1 MDSIGGLRF
10 CFLAHPTK
18 NHLPRF
24 RKPLQPAYPPSI
36 GCGKEGGALNSKMQR
51 AQALH
56 RESRLDDARVLC
68 EELLQEDP
76 RRFEAL
82 SLLAL
87 IAAQQGDFERAI
99 VSYDR
104 VIAVKPGFAD
114 AYSNRGAS
122 FAALNR
128 PNEALANFDQAIAID
143 SVHVGAHM
151 GRAIVWLLQGDFA
164 RGWREF
170 EWRWET
176 SQGRAMQEHKGISQP
191 PWLGAEDIGGKTIL
205 LYSEK
210 GLGDTL
216 QFCRFAKSVRAL
228 GATVLLQVQEALVEV
243 LEQLD
248 GVSQVLADTRRP
260 PPFDNHCPL
269 LSLPLALKIEL
280 AAISGGKYL
289 RTPPASAAR
298 WRAKLA
304 ESSRP
309 RIGLVWRGDP
319 DNPIDRA
326 RSLGLTQLLS
336 QLPGRYRYVSLQM
349 KLNESEQRIAAAHSR
364 DFSLSQ
370 DLNFA
375 ETAALC
381 ECLDL
386 VISVDTSI
394 AHLSAALGQKTW
406 ILLPFN
412 ADCRWLLDRSDSP
425 WYRSAT
431 LYRQARS
438 GDWDG
443 VLTRV
448 AADLNREFA

>member
-1 MDSIGGLRF
+1 VHRQSFERHPLVEHEKV
-10 CFLAHPTK
+10 AH
-18 NHLPRF
+18 L
-24 RKPLQPAYPPSI
+24 I
-36 GCGKEGGALNSKMQR
+36 SKFQQ
-51 AQALH
+51 AQTLH
-56 RESRLDDARVLC
+56 RKGRLDDARTLC
-68 EELLQEDP
+68 EELLQEAP
-76 RRFEAL
+76 AGFEAPSGRFEAL

-114 AYSNRGAS
+114 GYSNRGAS

-128 PNEALANFDQAIAID
+128 PSEALANFDRAIAID
-143 SVHVGAHM
+143 PDHVEAHV
-151 GRAIVWLLQGDFA
+151 GRAIVWLMQGDFA

-170 EWRWET
+170 EWRWKT
-176 SQGRAMQEHKGISQP
+176 PQGRAMQAHKGITQP
-191 PWLGAEDIGGKTIL
+191 LWLGAEDIAGKTIL

-216 QFCRFAKSVRAL
+216 QFCRFATCVRDL

-243 LEQLD
+243 LHQAE
-248 GVSQVLADTRRP
+248 GVSQVFADTQHP
-260 PPFDNHCPL
+260 PPFDVHCPL

-280 AAISGGKYL
+280 PTIPAGKYL
-289 RTPPASAAR
+289 RAPAASLAR
-298 WRAKLA
+298 WRTRLGEASK
-304 ESSRP
+304 P

-319 DNPIDRA
+319 GNPDDFK
-326 RSLGLTQLLS
+326 RSLALAQLLPH
-336 QLPGRYRYVSLQM
+336 LPNRFRYVSLQ
-349 KLNESEQRIAAAHSR
+349 KDLHESERRIVAAHCL
-364 DFSLSQ
+364 DFVPSQ
-370 DLNFA
+370 DLNIA

-394 AHLSAALGQKTW
+394 AHLSAALAQKTW

-425 WYRSAT
+425 WYPSAV
-431 LYRQARS
+431 LYRQAGS
-438 GDWDG
+438 GDWRG

-448 AADLNREFA
+448 AADLNRELPA

>member
-1 MDSIGGLRF
+1 MSRG
-10 CFLAHPTK
+10 
-18 NHLPRF
+18 
-24 RKPLQPAYPPSI
+24 QY
-36 GCGKEGGALNSKMQR
+36 KMQQVR
-51 AQALH
+51 ALH
-56 RESRLDDARVLC
+56 REGRLDDARVLC
-68 EELLQEDP
+68 EELLREDP
-76 RRFEAL
+76 SLFEAL

-99 VSYDR
+99 VSYGR
-104 VIAVKPGFAD
+104 VIAVKPDFAD

-128 PNEALANFDQAIAID
+128 PDEALLNFDQAIAID
-143 SVHVGAHM
+143 PTHVGAHM
-151 GRAIVWLLQGDFA
+151 GRAISWLLQGDFA

-170 EWRWET
+170 EWRWKT
-176 SQGRAMQEHKGISQP
+176 PQGRAMQEHKGISQP
-191 PWLGAEDIGGKTIL
+191 PWLGAEDIAGKTIL
-205 LYSEK
+205 LHSEK

-248 GVSQVLADTRRP
+248 GVSQVCADTRRP
-260 PPFDNHCPL
+260 PPFDLHCPL
-269 LSLPLALKIEL
+269 LSLPLALNIDL
-280 AAISGGKYL
+280 AAIPAGKYL
-289 RTPPASAAR
+289 RAPPASAPR
-298 WRAKLA
+298 WRATLA
-304 ESSRP
+304 ASAKP

-319 DNPIDRA
+319 DNPIDHT
-326 RSLGLTQLLS
+326 RSLGLAQLLS
-336 QLPGRYRYVSLQM
+336 QLPDRYRYVSLQ
-349 KLNESEQRIAAAHSR
+349 KNLSESEQGIAAAHSR
-364 DFSLSQ
+364 DFSLFQ
-370 DLNFA
+370 DDLNFDA
-375 ETAALC
+375 TAALC
-381 ECLDL
+381 ERLDL

-431 LYRQARS
+431 LYRQTRC

-448 AADLNREFA
+448 AADLGREFG